1 MWPGKDLKLQS
12 FPCLSSLFRTEMEMQ
27 MLGIGCDLADVER
40 IEKAIARKGF
50 KEGVFTPEEI
60 TFCTGS
66 HGDKVQSY
74 AARFAAKEA
83 FLKAIGTGLRGGG
96 QLTEI
101 SVANDELGKPELKV
115 TGYYASYIEKLGVKK
130 IHLTLSHTA
139 TTAMAVVV
147 LE

>member
-1 MWPGKDLKLQS
+1 
-12 FPCLSSLFRTEMEMQ
+12 

-40 IEKAIARKGF
+40 IEKAITRKGF
-50 KEGVFTPEEI
+50 KERVFTPDEI
-60 TFCTGS
+60 AYCTGS
-66 HGDKVQSY
+66 QGVDKAQSY

-83 FLKAIGTGLRGGG
+83 FLKAIGTGLRGSG

-101 SVANDELGKPELKV
+101 SVTNDDLGKPELRV
-115 TGYYASYIEKLGVKK
+115 TGYFATYIEKMGVKK
-130 IHLTLSHTA
+130 IHLSLSHTA

>member
-1 MWPGKDLKLQS
+1 
-12 FPCLSSLFRTEMEMQ
+12 

-50 KEGVFTPEEI
+50 KERVFTPAEI
-60 TFCTGS
+60 AWCTGS
-66 HGDKVQSY
+66 HGDKAQSY

-101 SVANDELGKPELKV
+101 SVINDEQGKPELKV
-115 TGYYASYIEKLGVKK
+115 TGYYAAFTEKLGVKK

-139 TTAMAVVV
+139 ATAMAVVV

>member
-1 MWPGKDLKLQS
+1 
-12 FPCLSSLFRTEMEMQ
+12 

-40 IEKAIARKGF
+40 IEKAIARNGF
-50 KEGVFTPEEI
+50 KERVFTPEEI
-60 TFCTGS
+60 AYCTGP
-66 HGDKVQSY
+66 HGDRAQSY

-83 FLKAIGTGLRGGG
+83 FLKAIGTGLRGSG
-96 QLTEI
+96 QLTDI
-101 SVANDELGKPELKV
+101 SVTNDDLGKPELKV
-115 TGYYASYIEKLGVKK
+115 TGYYASFIEKMGVQR

>member
-1 MWPGKDLKLQS
+1 
-12 FPCLSSLFRTEMEMQ
+12 

-40 IEKAIARKGF
+40 IKHAIERKGF
-50 KEGVFTPEEI
+50 KERVFTSEEI
-60 TFCTGS
+60 AYCTEP
-66 HGDKVQSY
+66 HGDKAQSY

-83 FLKAIGTGLRGGG
+83 FLKAIGTGLRGSG

-101 SVANDELGKPELKV
+101 SVVNDDLGKPELRV
-115 TGYYASYIEKLGVKK
+115 TGYYASYIEKLGVTK

>member
-1 MWPGKDLKLQS
+1 
-12 FPCLSSLFRTEMEMQ
+12 

-50 KEGVFTPEEI
+50 KERVFAPEELAY
-60 TFCTGS
+60 CTGS
-66 HGDKVQSY
+66 HGDKAQSY

-83 FLKAIGTGLRGGG
+83 FLKAIGTGLRGSG

-101 SVANDELGKPELKV
+101 FVVNDELGKPELHI
-115 TGYYASYIEKLGVKK
+115 TGFYAAYIDKLGVKK

-139 TTAMAVVV
+139 ATAMAVVV
-147 LE
+147 LD

>member
-1 MWPGKDLKLQS
+1 
-12 FPCLSSLFRTEMEMQ
+12 

-40 IEKAIARKGF
+40 IEKAITRNGF
-50 KEGVFTPEEI
+50 KERVFTPDEI
-60 TFCTGS
+60 AYCTGS
-66 HGDKVQSY
+66 HGDKAQSY

-83 FLKAIGTGLRGGG
+83 FLKAIGTGLRGSG
-96 QLTEI
+96 QLTEL
-101 SVANDELGKPELKV
+101 SVVNDDLGKPELKV
-115 TGYYASYIEKLGVKK
+115 TGYYAAYVEKMGVTK

>member
-1 MWPGKDLKLQS
+1 
-12 FPCLSSLFRTEMEMQ
+12 

-40 IEKAIARKGF
+40 IEKAIARNGF
-50 KEGVFTPEEI
+50 KERVFTPDEI
-60 TFCTGS
+60 AYCTGP
-66 HGDKVQSY
+66 HGDRAQSY

-83 FLKAIGTGLRGGG
+83 FLKAIGTGLRGG

-101 SVANDELGKPELKV
+101 SVTNDDLGKPELRV
-115 TGYYASYIEKLGVKK
+115 TGYFATYIEKMGVKK

-139 TTAMAVVV
+139 TAAMAVVI

>member
-1 MWPGKDLKLQS
+1 
-12 FPCLSSLFRTEMEMQ
+12 

-40 IEKAIARKGF
+40 IEKAITRKGF
-50 KEGVFTPEEI
+50 KERVFTPDEI
-60 TFCTGS
+60 AYCTGP
-66 HGDKVQSY
+66 HGDKAQSY

-83 FLKAIGTGLRGGG
+83 FLKAIGTGLRGSG
-96 QLTEI
+96 QLTDI
-101 SVANDELGKPELKV
+101 SVTNDDLGKPELCV
-115 TGYYASYIEKLGVKK
+115 TGYYAAYVEKLGVKK

>member
-1 MWPGKDLKLQS
+1 
-12 FPCLSSLFRTEMEMQ
+12 

-40 IEKAIARKGF
+40 MEKAITRRGF
-50 KEGVFTPEEI
+50 KERVFTPEEI
-60 TFCTGS
+60 DYCTGP
-66 HGDKVQSY
+66 HGDRAQSY

-101 SVANDELGKPELKV
+101 AVINDELGKPELHVK
-115 TGYYASYIEKLGVKK
+115 GYFAEYIKKLGVKK

-139 TTAMAVVV
+139 TTAMAVVM

>member
-1 MWPGKDLKLQS
+1 
-12 FPCLSSLFRTEMEMQ
+12 

-50 KEGVFTPEEI
+50 KERVFTPDEI
-60 TFCTGS
+60 AYCTGS
-66 HGDKVQSY
+66 HGDRAQSY

-83 FLKAIGTGLRGGG
+83 FLKAIGTGLRGSG
-96 QLTEI
+96 QLTDI
-101 SVANDELGKPELKV
+101 SVTNDDLGKPELKV
-115 TGYYASYIEKLGVKK
+115 TGYYAAFIEKMGVTK
-130 IHLTLSHTA
+130 IHLTLSHTS

>member
-1 MWPGKDLKLQS
+1 
-12 FPCLSSLFRTEMEMQ
+12 
-27 MLGIGCDLADVER
+27 MLGIGCDLADVDR

-50 KEGVFTPEEI
+50 NERVFAPEEI
-60 TFCTGS
+60 AYCTGS
-66 HGDKVQSY
+66 QGDKAQSY

-101 SVANDELGKPELKV
+101 YVVNDELGKPDLQV
-115 TGYYASYIEKLGVKK
+115 TGFFANYIDKLGVKK
-130 IHLTLSHTA
+130 IHLTLSHTS

>member
-1 MWPGKDLKLQS
+1 
-12 FPCLSSLFRTEMEMQ
+12 

-50 KEGVFTPEEI
+50 KERVFAPEEI
-60 TFCTGS
+60 AYCTGS
-66 HGDKVQSY
+66 QGDKAQSY

-101 SVANDELGKPELKV
+101 YVANDELGKPELQV
-115 TGYYASYIEKLGVKK
+115 TGYFAEYIEKIGVKK
-130 IHLTLSHTA
+130 IHLTLSHTSS
-139 TTAMAVVV
+139 TAMAVVV

>member
-1 MWPGKDLKLQS
+1 
-12 FPCLSSLFRTEMEMQ
+12 

-40 IEKAIARKGF
+40 MEKALVRKGF
-50 KEGVFTPEEI
+50 KERVFAPEEI
-60 TFCTGS
+60 AYCTGP
-66 HGDKVQSY
+66 HGDKAQSY

-101 SVANDELGKPELKV
+101 AVINDELGKPELKV
-115 TGYYASYIEKLGVKK
+115 SGYFAVCLEKMAVKK

-139 TTAMAVVV
+139 ATAMAVVV

>member
-1 MWPGKDLKLQS
+1 
-12 FPCLSSLFRTEMEMQ
+12 

-40 IEKAIARKGF
+40 IEKAIARNGF
-50 KEGVFTPEEI
+50 KERVFTPDEI
-60 TFCTGS
+60 AYCTGP
-66 HGDKVQSY
+66 HGDKAQSY

-83 FLKAIGTGLRGGG
+83 FLKAIGTGLRGSG
-96 QLTEI
+96 QLTDI
-101 SVANDELGKPELKV
+101 SVTNDDLGKPELKV
-115 TGYYASYIEKLGVKK
+115 TGYYASFIEKMGVQR

>member
-1 MWPGKDLKLQS
+1 
-12 FPCLSSLFRTEMEMQ
+12 

-50 KEGVFTPEEI
+50 KERVFTPEEI
-60 TFCTGS
+60 AYCTGP
-66 HGDKVQSY
+66 HGDKAQSY

-83 FLKAIGTGLRGGG
+83 FLKAIGTGLRGSG
-96 QLTEI
+96 QLTDI
-101 SVANDELGKPELKV
+101 SVINDDLGKPELHV
-115 TGYYASYIEKLGVKK
+115 TGYYAAYIEKLGVTK

>member
-1 MWPGKDLKLQS
+1 
-12 FPCLSSLFRTEMEMQ
+12 

-40 IEKAIARKGF
+40 IEKAIAHKGF
-50 KEGVFTPEEI
+50 KERVFTPGEI
-60 TFCTGS
+60 AYCTGI
-66 HGDKVQSY
+66 HGDKAQSY

-115 TGYYASYIEKLGVKK
+115 TGYYASYVEKLGVKK

-139 TTAMAVVV
+139 TTAMAVVL